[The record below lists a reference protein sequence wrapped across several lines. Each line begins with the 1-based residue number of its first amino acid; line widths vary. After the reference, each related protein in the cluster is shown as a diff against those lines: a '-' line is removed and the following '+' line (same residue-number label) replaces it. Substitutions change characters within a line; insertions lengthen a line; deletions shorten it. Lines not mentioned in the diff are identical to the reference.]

1 MKKLKLDHVERL
13 SRGKR
18 SGLNIGSRSVGH
30 YLRPYERAAYQRALK
45 KGYLDITEKDRANL
59 WHIWGKACAAM
70 QWKFLVLIKDT
81 DNGVGTVYASNK
93 KVSESELVNAKKRM
107 KDLVLSNLKLA

>member
-1 MKKLKLDHVERL
+1 MKQLKLDHVERL

-18 SGLNIGSRSVGH
+18 SGLNVGSRSVGH
-30 YLRPYERAAYQRALK
+30 YLRPHERACYKRALK

-59 WHIWGKACAAM
+59 WHIWEKACLAT

-81 DNGVGTVYASNK
+81 DNGVGTIYQDNKIISNRELASAK
-93 KVSESELVNAKKRM
+93 NAIAY
-107 KDLVLSNLKLA
+107 LALSNTRS